1 MKNFHQKTF
10 YQKVD
15 EIQHR
20 IMELDVEENLA
31 WREAE
36 FLIRTN
42 GDRYRDVHEI
52 AGTFLKFDTASSE
65 EEALQE
71 AKRTQLNALYFE
83 ESEMKG
89 LLAEFLEE

>member
-1 MKNFHQKTF
+1 MKDFYQKTF
-10 YQKVD
+10 EQKVD
-15 EIQHR
+15 QIQHR

-42 GDRYRDVHEI
+42 GDKYRDVHDI

-65 EEALQE
+65 KETLQE
-71 AKRTQLNALYFE
+71 AKRTQLNTLYFD
-83 ESEMKG
+83 ESEMKE
-89 LLAEFLEE
+89 LLEEFLEE